1 MIFMNKKGFTL
12 VELLAVIVILG
23 LLIAIISPVVKNL
36 INDSENNLSEQQKK
50 LVVEAT
56 KKYMI
61 ENSELLPEGSNRAI
75 VYMSDLID
83 KGVIDNDKII
93 DPKSKGEINGCVVV
107 SYNNEF
113 NQYDY
118 NYSDNENDCL
128 ITVTFD
134 PEGGS
139 VDTTSKQVKL
149 NSTYGELPT
158 PTREGYTFKGWRGK
172 NMFDEEAILMAING
186 AKYENGYYVFK
197 VTDARNSYGRPYG
210 KIPIDSFNENTQYT
224 YTVFGHVVSNAN
236 VHTLKF
242 YFYYDDGT
250 SSYKDLFS
258 FDDKLI
264 MFTSEVGKSII
275 SNEFSWNSSS
285 VMAYISHIQLE
296 KGNISTEYEPYQEYS
311 SDTVVT
317 KSSNHTLHAI
327 WEPSSYT
334 VTFDPEG
341 GSVGTTSKQVTFN
354 STYGELPTPTREGY
368 RFLGWSGKN
377 MFSNDNVTTNNTE
390 TDTYVTFQD
399 NSIIFDASNVE
410 GNRIS
415 DGIYVRTLMNGT
427 LVTDAYGFANAQGV
441 RYQKMLNLN
450 GNNAFNRIGIKT
462 NNNKR
467 DAAMS
472 IKNVLNQSK
481 KYTVSFNVDMLD
493 FDHAKA
499 IISNLQLEDGEVATE
514 YEPFKQYSSDTVV
527 TKSSN
532 HTLHAIWEIAS

>member
-36 INDSENNLSEQQKK
+36 INDSEDSLSEQQKK

-118 NYSDNENDCL
+118 NYSENENDCL

-139 VDTTSKQVKL
+139 VDTTSKQVKF

-158 PTREGYTFKGWRGK
+158 PTREGYTFKGWV
-172 NMFDEEAILMAING
+172 INLFNKDTALDG
-186 AKYENGYYVFK
+186 YEFNTYYVQRRSGWF
-197 VTDARNSYGRPYG
+197 
-210 KIPIDSFNENTQYT
+210 
-224 YTVFGHVVSNAN
+224 VSDYIIVEPEQLYN
-236 VHTLKF
+236 
-242 YFYYDDGT
+242 
-250 SSYKDLFS
+250 
-258 FDDKLI
+258 I
-264 MFTSEVGKSII
+264 VGKSQGLRVNYYDI
-275 SNEFSWNSSS
+275 
-285 VMAYISHIQLE
+285 E
-296 KGNISTEYEPYQEYS
+296 KNGVSTNIEG
-311 SDTVVT
+311 T
-317 KSSNHTLHAI
+317 KSQIQPHGEDIKYVRFNGVLSEKDSFIFYSDYVINSLTVSENVNHTLHAI
-327 WEPSSYT
+327 WEPNSYI

-368 RFLGWSGKN
+368 RFVGWSGKN
-377 MFSNDNVTTNNTE
+377 MFSKDNISSLS
-390 TDTYVTFQD
+390 YVTLD
-399 NSIIFDASNVE
+399 GNSIIFDGTSAYN
-410 GNRIS
+410 NRMTHIYIRGYEDGTRVYDYLFRHS
-415 DGIYVRTLMNGT
+415 DIGFKSYVLDLPT
-427 LVTDAYGFANAQGV
+427 ANN
-441 RYQKMLNLN
+441 Y
-450 GNNAFNRIGIKT
+450 NRIGFKINT
-462 NNNKR
+462 TER
-467 DAAMS
+467 DS
-472 IKNVLNQSK
+472 YFVIKNVLNKTK
-481 KYTVSFNVDMLD
+481 KYTLSYNADVVD

-514 YEPFKQYSSDTVV
+514 YEPYQEYSSDTVV
-527 TKSSN
+527 TKSNN